1 VIPIRQDSSVVV
13 GGPPGLS
20 AGVAGGYNAGMS
32 EAQPVPS
39 DDQMILPLCA
49 IFRRFL
55 KRQGLK
61 FTTERAKILDAVL
74 AKVGVFEADELLQ
87 EMRAADQRVSKA
99 TIYRTLKHLMEAK
112 IISEV
117 LIDSR
122 QAHYRLSFGK
132 EPKGHLVCVE
142 TNQIIEFSAGDLT
155 ELRDRLC
162 KEHGFDPVSHRFV
175 IYGISPEAQKAEQ
188 AEEVE
193 EV

>member
-1 VIPIRQDSSVVV
+1 MTRREHAI
-13 GGPPGLS
+13 GLS
-20 AGVAGGYNAGMS
+20 RNSRVGYNHTMS
-32 EAQPVPS
+32 KAPPTAN

-61 FTTERAKILDAVL
+61 FTNERALILDAVL
-74 AKVGVFEADELLQ
+74 AKSGVFEADELLQ
-87 EMRAADQRVSKA
+87 EMRAADHRVSKA
-99 TIYRTLKHLMEAK
+99 TIYRTLKHLMQAR

-117 LIDSR
+117 LIDAR

-132 EPKGHLVCVE
+132 EPVGHLVCVE
-142 TNQIIEFSAGDLT
+142 TNQIIEFSAAELT

-162 KEHGFDPVSHRFV
+162 KEHGFEPVNHRFV

-188 AEEVE
+188 AEEVKE
-193 EV
+193 G